1 MSITIKDIARML
13 NVSHTTVSRSLND
26 SPLISEDTKARV
38 REIAR
43 KYNYTPNVNAKSLVL
58 SKSYNIGLFFST
70 LKEGTT
76 AGFFLCSVRGI
87 NKVINEPYKLVVEA
101 VDDVED
107 FQYVK
112 KKNFDGIILMSQDP
126 NDDHFIRHVLDR
138 QIPVVVLNREI
149 EKLKVNTVLT
159 DDRLGAMEATKY
171 LIRKGHRKIA
181 FIEGKVEFRSA
192 ALRKEGYRLAMK
204 NYDIGIIP
212 AFVVRG
218 NYDLES
224 GYEAMKKLLRLKKR
238 PSAVFC
244 SNDDMAIGAM
254 KAVYDA
260 GMKVPQDIS
269 LMGFDDNGIS
279 AYLTPAITTV
289 KRPIE
294 DMSREG
300 AAMLLDIIN
309 RGGKGTLRSV
319 RLKTE
324 LEIRASVR
332 EL

>member
-1 MSITIKDIARML
+1 ML

-76 AGFFLCSVRGI
+76 ANFFLCSVRGI
-87 NKVINEPYKLVVEA
+87 NKVVNEPYKLVVEA
-101 VDDVED
+101 VDDIENL
-107 FQYVK
+107 QYVK

-126 NDDHFIRHVLDR
+126 NDDHFIRHVLNR
-138 QIPVVVLNREI
+138 QIPIVVLNREV
-149 EKLKVNTVLT
+149 EKLKINTVLT
-159 DDRLGAMEATKY
+159 DDRRGAMEAVNY
-171 LIRKGHRKIA
+171 LIGMGHRKIA
-181 FIEGKVEFRSA
+181 FVEGKVEFRSA
-192 ALRKEGYRLAMK
+192 ALRKEGFRRAMK
-204 NYDIGIIP
+204 AGGIKIRP
-212 AFVVRG
+212 GFAVRG

-224 GYEAMKKLLRLKKR
+224 GYEAMNELLKAKDI
-238 PSAVFC
+238 PTAVFC

-254 KAVYDA
+254 KAIYDH
-260 GMKVPQDIS
+260 GLQVPEDVS

-289 KRPIE
+289 RRPIE
-294 DMSREG
+294 EMSREG
-300 AAMLLDIIN
+300 ATMLLDIIN
-309 RGGKGTLRSV
+309 RGGGAIRSV
-319 RLKTE
+319 WLKTE
-324 LEIRASVR
+324 LEIRASVKK
-332 EL
+332 LS